1 MLPIAIIG
9 AGQAGVALA
18 AKLRALG
25 CREEIRLF
33 GEEPV
38 LPYQRP
44 PLSKKYLLGEI
55 TREQLY
61 LRPESF
67 YENAGIVLQTGSRVV
82 DVDAAEKT
90 IGLEDG
96 TRLACSAIAFCTGAE
111 PIRLGR
117 GIGGDLAGVYPVR
130 SIRDTEKMAE
140 AFRPGAHVLI
150 VGGGYIGL
158 EAAAV
163 AASRGLR
170 VTLVEKAPRLLARVA
185 CEETATWFRALH
197 ESHGVEIRTGT
208 GLVELRGRAGHVS
221 SAQLDDGDEI
231 AIDFAIVGVGV
242 RPNVALAKS
251 AGVEI
256 GNGIEVDAYGR
267 TSAPGIF
274 AAGDCASFPWKG
286 GRIRLESVPNA
297 IEQAEATA
305 AAMMG
310 FDEPYVARPWF
321 WSDQYDVKLQIAGL
335 NTGYDSVVVRQ
346 DGSSGG
352 RSHWYFAGVRLLAV
366 DAMNDPRAYM
376 TGRRMI
382 ERGDS
387 PLLEALADTS
397 FPLKSLPLA
406 ELATI

>member
-18 AKLRALG
+18 AKLRVLG

-33 GEEPV
+33 GAEPV

-61 LRPESF
+61 LRPENF

-96 TRLACSAIAFCTGAE
+96 KRLACSAIAFCTGAE

-117 GIGGDLAGVYPVR
+117 EIGGDLAGVYPVR
-130 SIRDTEKMAE
+130 SIRDSEEMAE

-170 VTLVEKAPRLLARVA
+170 VTLVEKAQRLLARVA
-185 CEETATWFRALH
+185 CEETAAWFRALH

-242 RPNVALAKS
+242 RPNVALAQS
-251 AGVEI
+251 AGVVI
-256 GNGIEVDAYGR
+256 GNGIEVDAFGR
-267 TSAPGIF
+267 TSVPGIF

-286 GRIRLESVPNA
+286 SRIRLESVPNA
-297 IEQAEATA
+297 TEQGKTIALHIN
-305 AAMMG
+305 G
-310 FDEPYVARPWF
+310 KPKPYNALPWF
-321 WSDQYDVKLQIAGL
+321 WSDQYDLKLQMAGL
-335 NTGYDSVVVRQ
+335 SQGYDQVV
-346 DGSSGG
+346 
-352 RSHWYFAGVRLLAV
+352 
-366 DAMNDPRAYM
+366 
-376 TGRRMI
+376 I
-382 ERGDS
+382 RGDLEHGRELTVFYLKEGRVLS
-387 PLLEALADTS
+387 LDCVNRPKDFMIGKKLIESEKQLDTIVLSNDAIDLGTLL
-397 FPLKSLPLA
+397 
-406 ELATI
+406 